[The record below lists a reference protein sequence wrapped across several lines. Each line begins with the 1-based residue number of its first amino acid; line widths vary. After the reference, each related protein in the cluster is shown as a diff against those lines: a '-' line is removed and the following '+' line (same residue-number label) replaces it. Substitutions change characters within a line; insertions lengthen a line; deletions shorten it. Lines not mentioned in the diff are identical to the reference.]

1 MKKTGKTLVASVLIV
16 SMCLSMSGCSKAAKE
31 CKEMGTEFIEL
42 AFSREIDDMADLCED
57 DDEALA
63 AFAPYASEYDSVDAL
78 LDRATVEAGKADFK
92 KDNGSVVFTITLPDY
107 DAALDEE
114 PEDCDEF
121 EDLLDEAD
129 TVEIEVTLEFVNK
142 RDKWYIDNFDDF
154 VEDFYEELYDIDFG
168 FESEYEGWIA
178 TENWW
183 GADGSVYS
191 GSRYYLDLDLNIV
204 SDYYS
209 NEMRYYF
216 VVYKTVILSSQAT
229 SILTADSSRIT
240 AMPRTVTLAIISP
253 QERTHSFFTIQMM
266 LNSTDPHVLL
276 SNPVLSADYEGCPTP
291 GQPFSMFVN

>member
-1 MKKTGKTLVASVLIV
+1 MKKAGKTLVASVLIA

-31 CKEMGTEFIEL
+31 CKEMGTQFIEL
-42 AFSREIDDMADLCED
+42 AFDREIDDMADLCED

-63 AFAPYASEYDSVDAL
+63 AFAPYASDYDPVDAL

-121 EDLLDEAD
+121 EELLDEAG

-204 SDYYS
+204 SEYYS

-216 VVYKTVILSSQAT
+216 VVYKDGNLIFTSNIYTDSGFLENYCYAEDCNFGEYFPTGAYTFVLYDSNDVEFYRSTCTV
-229 SILTADSSRIT
+229 
-240 AMPRTVTLAIISP
+240 
-253 QERTHSFFTIQMM
+253 E
-266 LNSTDPHVLL
+266 
-276 SNPVLSADYEGCPTP
+276 
-291 GQPFSMFVN
+291 